1 MLKYVRKCNVK
12 IAISHYSMII
22 GRHRYTKAICTRN
35 FLRCICLYAGIE
47 ELNLVG
53 QLGDYESEQTVEY
66 GKSPSVQKCGKF
78 PNIHQ
83 FLHPQF
89 IFDGK
94 ERSFKAFRS
103 SIRTS
108 KGLQLYQ
115 RAQITKTVDGN
126 EILTVYDYKSN
137 PPVLNYD
144 RVSDL
149 LWRSCRGHSLEDHVL
164 VEEDMFGPS

>member
-1 MLKYVRKCNVK
+1 M
-12 IAISHYSMII
+12 
-22 GRHRYTKAICTRN
+22 HRI
-35 FLRCICLYAGIE
+35 FLEGAFACMPAIE

-53 QLGDYESEQTVEY
+53 QLSDYESEQIVEY
-66 GKSPSVQKCGKF
+66 GESPSVQKYGKF
-78 PNIHQ
+78 SNIHQ

-94 ERSFKAFRS
+94 ECSLKAFRG
-103 SIRTS
+103 SIRSS
-108 KGLQLYQ
+108 KGLLLYQ
-115 RAQITKTVDGN
+115 RAQITKTVDRN
-126 EILTVYDYKSN
+126 EILTLHDYKSS
-137 PPVLNYD
+137 PPTLKYD

>member
-35 FLRCICLYAGIE
+35 LLRCICLYAGIE

-66 GKSPSVQKCGKF
+66 GKF
-78 PNIHQ
+78 LNIHQ

-94 ERSFKAFRS
+94 ERSFKAFRG
-103 SIRTS
+103 SIGTS
-108 KGLQLYQ
+108 RGLQLYQ

-137 PPVLNYD
+137 PPALNYD

-149 LWRSCRGHSLEDHVL
+149 LWRSCRGHSLEDHAL

>member
-1 MLKYVRKCNVK
+1 MLKYVRKCNLK
-12 IAISHYSMII
+12 IAISYYSMII

-53 QLGDYESEQTVEY
+53 QLGDYESEQIVEY
-66 GKSPSVQKCGKF
+66 GKSPSVEKCGKF

-94 ERSFKAFRS
+94 ERSLKAFRS

-108 KGLQLYQ
+108 KALQLY
-115 RAQITKTVDGN
+115 
-126 EILTVYDYKSN
+126 
-137 PPVLNYD
+137 
-144 RVSDL
+144 
-149 LWRSCRGHSLEDHVL
+149 
-164 VEEDMFGPS
+164 

>member
-1 MLKYVRKCNVK
+1 MQCKNRDQPLRHDNWASSLHQGYMHRK
-12 IAISHYSMII
+12 
-22 GRHRYTKAICTRN
+22 

-53 QLGDYESEQTVEY
+53 QLGDYESEQVVEY

-126 EILTVYDYKSN
+126 EILTMYDYKSN
-137 PPVLNYD
+137 PPALKYD